1 MAGHSKWA
9 NIKHKKGKEDKAR
22 GKKFTQLIREITVA
36 TQESG
41 SDPSSNPRLRLAID
55 KAQQAN
61 MPKDTINRAVMRGN
75 GEQDS
80 SSFEEVRY
88 EGYAPCGVAVI
99 VKCLTD
105 NRNRT
110 AGEIRHAFSKYGG
123 NLGTDGSVVYMF
135 DLKSVFNVISN
146 ISEEEFFE
154 RVIDLDVDDILTE
167 DDGFQV
173 LSSTSEFAKIRDFF
187 ISSDFKL
194 DSAEMCWVANQD
206 VALDNDMSEKVIKL
220 INVLEDLDDVQA
232 VFTNASWPDLV

>member
-36 TQESG
+36 AQESG
-41 SDPSSNPRLRLAID
+41 PDPSANPRLRLAID

-61 MPKDTINRAVMRGN
+61 MPKDTINRAVLRGN

-88 EGYAPCGVAVI
+88 EGYAPCGVAVV

-135 DLKSVFNVISN
+135 DLKSVFHVVSEL
-146 ISEEEFFE
+146 SEEDFFE
-154 RVIDLDVDDILTE
+154 QIIDLDVDDIVLE
-167 DDGFQV
+167 DGVFQV
-173 LSSTSEFAKIRDFF
+173 FSSTGEFVKIRDFF
-187 ISSDFKL
+187 LSSEFKL
-194 DSAEMCWVANQD
+194 DSADMCWVANQNIT
-206 VALDNDMSEKVIKL
+206 LDNDMAEKVAKL
-220 INVLEDLDDVQA
+220 VEVLEDLDDVQA
-232 VFTNASWPDLV
+232 VFTNAVWPD